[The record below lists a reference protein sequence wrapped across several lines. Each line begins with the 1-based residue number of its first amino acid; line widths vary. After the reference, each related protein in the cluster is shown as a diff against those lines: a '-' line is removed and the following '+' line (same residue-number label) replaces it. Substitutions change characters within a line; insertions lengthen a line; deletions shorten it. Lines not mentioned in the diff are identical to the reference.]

1 MSHRTRRLKSRA
13 SFDGR
18 HRSKAMLL
26 PMKRQAVADISLAN
40 HLALAVC
47 RKGQGNAHLI
57 NVLKR
62 AVYLTYYLQNA
73 GFGEEPV
80 DLYRFAEAGLSQA
93 AGSAQ
98 CDGVW
103 QVSVEVA
110 LMLEKIL
117 AIHDQQL
124 MAAAVGHVIEAT
136 TQFSRFIASQLH
148 SAMSRDA
155 TASECHDDIALEVS
169 GIANNWQ

>member
-1 MSHRTRRLKSRA
+1 
-13 SFDGR
+13 
-18 HRSKAMLL
+18 MLL
-26 PMKRQAVADISLAN
+26 PMKRQAVSDISLAN

-57 NVLKR
+57 KVLRR

-73 GFGEEPV
+73 GFGNAPV
-80 DLYRFAEAGLSQA
+80 DLYRCADAALSQA
-93 AGSAQ
+93 ASSAQ

-103 QVSVEVA
+103 QLSVEVA
-110 LMLEKIL
+110 LMLEKVL

-124 MAAAVGHVIEAT
+124 MAAAMGRVVEAM
-136 TQFSRFIASQLH
+136 TQFSNLIASDLH

-155 TASECHDDIALEVS
+155 QPSDGDDDIGLEVS
-169 GIANNWQ
+169 AIANSWQ

>member
-18 HRSKAMLL
+18 HRSKLMLL
-26 PMKRQAVADISLAN
+26 PMKRQAVSDISLAN

-62 AVYLTYYLQNA
+62 AVYLTYYLQTA
-73 GFGEEPV
+73 GFGDEPV
-80 DLYRFAEAGLSQA
+80 DLYRFAEAALSQA

-98 CDGVW
+98 YDGVW
-103 QVSVEVA
+103 QISVEVA
-110 LMLEKIL
+110 SMLEKIL

-124 MAAAVGHVIEAT
+124 EAAAVGHVIEAT
-136 TQFSRFIASQLH
+136 TRFSRLLASNLH
-148 SAMSRDA
+148 AVMSREA
-155 TASECHDDIALEVS
+155 TASDRHDDIALEVS
-169 GIANNWQ
+169 GIASSWH

>member
-1 MSHRTRRLKSRA
+1 
-13 SFDGR
+13 
-18 HRSKAMLL
+18 MLL
-26 PMKRQAVADISLAN
+26 PMKTQAASDISLAN

-62 AVYLTYYLQNA
+62 AVYLTYCLQNA
-73 GFGEEPV
+73 GFGDAPV
-80 DLYRFAEAGLSQA
+80 DLYRFADAALSQA

-110 LMLEKIL
+110 SMLEKIL

-124 MAAAVGHVIEAT
+124 VAAAMGHVVAAV
-136 TQFSRFIASQLH
+136 TQFSNLIASNLH

-155 TASECHDDIALEVS
+155 RASDRHDDIELEVS
-169 GIANNWQ
+169 AIANN